1 MGLGQYNSL
10 GEYCDPHTA
19 SSVFL
24 IFIFYPIVVLKV
36 MVVSLLLSV
45 VSILPSHVKRTATS
59 QCLLVLRVEG
69 HIKASLIRF
78 HFQQMVSSININ
90 PIIAHGLLSKALQDH
105 SPSRNIFNVARL
117 HTIQT
122 KRAARS
128 ASSSLGNCWRS

>member
-1 MGLGQYNSL
+1 MSL
-10 GEYCDPHTA
+10 LLILSFVTCTFYVYIPSHCSFK
-19 SSVFL
+19 SSGSA
-24 IFIFYPIVVLKV
+24 P
-36 MVVSLLLSV
+36 LLSV

-59 QCLLVLRVEG
+59 QCLLVFRVEG

-128 ASSSLGNCWRS
+128 ASPSLGNCWRS